1 MGIFPERAEKEERS
15 KSMTQ
20 NLVKVDRMSQII
32 TPLYWNAS
40 EITIGEFRERALRDF
55 ESRVITLYNK
65 VQYYKEE
72 GNKLDGHIP
81 QERLEK
87 YREAC
92 ELTSKSLY
100 STAFYDTFKFAGN
113 YFNDLFTFPIYN
125 FNINPKNINFYTYVL
140 DARDYFDHCVYY
152 SDEICC
158 NPKPKIIVLKDIPNW
173 QDLFGKGEFPN
184 MTIYVFRLGN
194 TEYFAY
200 TIHR

>member
-1 MGIFPERAEKEERS
+1 
-15 KSMTQ
+15 MTQ
-20 NLVKVDRMSQII
+20 NIVKVDRMSQII

-55 ESRVITLYNK
+55 ESRVITLYNNVEEAK
-65 VQYYKEE
+65 NGIKLPCDVTKEQVE
-72 GNKLDGHIP
+72 KLNKG
-81 QERLEK
+81 
-87 YREAC
+87 C
-92 ELTSKSLY
+92 ELLSKSIY

-140 DARDYFDHCVYY
+140 DVKEYFDKCFYY
-152 SDEICC
+152 PHEVCC

-173 QDLFGKGEFPN
+173 QDLFGKGEFPH

-200 TIHR
+200 TINR

>member
-1 MGIFPERAEKEERS
+1 
-15 KSMTQ
+15 MTQ

-32 TPLYWNAS
+32 TPLYWNAG

-55 ESRVITLYNK
+55 ESRVITLYNIANQDSCDK
-65 VQYYKEE
+65 FVSEE
-72 GNKLDGHIP
+72 D
-81 QERLEK
+81 ERHFNHG
-87 YREAC
+87 C
-92 ELTSKSLY
+92 ELVSKSLY

-140 DARDYFDHCVYY
+140 DVKDYFDRCVYY
-152 SDEICC
+152 PQEVCC
-158 NPKPKIIVLKDIPNW
+158 NPKPKIVILKDIPNW

-184 MTIYVFRLGN
+184 ITIYVFRLGN

-200 TIHR
+200 TIHS

>member
-1 MGIFPERAEKEERS
+1 MTERNLIKSER
-15 KSMTQ
+15 MI
-20 NLVKVDRMSQII
+20 QIL

-40 EITIGEFRERALRDF
+40 EITIEEFRERALRDF
-55 ESRVITLYNK
+55 ESRVITLYNN

-72 GNKLDGHIP
+72 EGSKLDSPIP
-81 QERLEK
+81 QKCLEK

-92 ELTSKSLY
+92 ELTNKSLY

-140 DARDYFDHCVYY
+140 DVKDHFDRCVYY
-152 SDEICC
+152 PGEICC
-158 NPKPKIIVLKDIPNW
+158 NPKPKIIILKDIPNW

>member
-32 TPLYWNAS
+32 TTLYWSAS
-40 EITIGEFRERALRDF
+40 EITLGDFKERALRDF

-65 VQYYKEE
+65 AEQFKEGIKFDSDVTPE
-72 GNKLDGHIP
+72 YLD
-81 QERLEK
+81 K
-87 YREAC
+87 YNRGC

-140 DARDYFDHCVYY
+140 DVKDHFDRCTYY
-152 SDEICC
+152 PQEVCC
-158 NPKPKIIVLKDIPNW
+158 NPKPKIVILKDIPNW
-173 QDLFGKGEFPN
+173 KDLFGKGEFPN
-184 MTIYVFRLGN
+184 ITIYVFRLGN
-194 TEYFAY
+194 TEYYAY
-200 TIHR
+200 TIGR

>member
-1 MGIFPERAEKEERS
+1 MGIFPERAEKEERN

-55 ESRVITLYNK
+55 ESRVITLYNIANQDRCDK
-65 VQYYKEE
+65 FASEE
-72 GNKLDGHIP
+72 D
-81 QERLEK
+81 ERHFN
-87 YREAC
+87 RGC
-92 ELTSKSLY
+92 ELVSKSLY

-140 DARDYFDHCVYY
+140 DVKDHFNRCVYY
-152 SDEICC
+152 PDEICC
-158 NPKPKIIVLKDIPNW
+158 NPKPHIVVLKDIPNW

-184 MTIYVFRLGN
+184 ITIYVFRLGN
-194 TEYFAY
+194 TEYFSY
-200 TIHR
+200 TIHS

>member
-1 MGIFPERAEKEERS
+1 
-15 KSMTQ
+15 
-20 NLVKVDRMSQII
+20 MSQII

-40 EITIGEFRERALRDF
+40 EITLGEFKEKALRDF

-65 VQYYKEE
+65 AEE
-72 GNKLDGHIP
+72 
-81 QERLEK
+81 EK
-87 YREAC
+87 QGIKFDANVTCEYADNYNRGC

-113 YFNDLFTFPIYN
+113 YFNDLFTFPMHN

-140 DARDYFDHCVYY
+140 DMKDYFYKCWYY
-152 SDEICC
+152 PHEVCE
-158 NPKPKIIVLKDIPNW
+158 NPKPKIVVLKDIPDW
-173 QDLFGKGEFPN
+173 QDLFGKGEFPH

-200 TIHR
+200 TIGR

>member
-55 ESRVITLYNK
+55 ESRVITLYDIANQDSHDK
-65 VQYYKEE
+65 FSSEE
-72 GNKLDGHIP
+72 D
-81 QERLEK
+81 ERNFNHG
-87 YREAC
+87 C
-92 ELTSKSLY
+92 ELVSKSLY

-140 DARDYFDHCVYY
+140 DVKDHFNRCVYY
-152 SDEICC
+152 PDEICC
-158 NPKPKIIVLKDIPNW
+158 NPKPHIVVLKDIPNW

-194 TEYFAY
+194 TEYFSY
-200 TIHR
+200 TIHS

>member
-1 MGIFPERAEKEERS
+1 
-15 KSMTQ
+15 MTQ

-65 VQYYKEE
+65 AEQFKEGIKFDSDVTPE
-72 GNKLDGHIP
+72 YMD
-81 QERLEK
+81 K
-87 YREAC
+87 YNRGC

-140 DARDYFDHCVYY
+140 DVKDHFDRCAYY
-152 SDEICC
+152 PQEVCC
-158 NPKPKIIVLKDIPNW
+158 NPKPKIVILKDIPNW
-173 QDLFGKGEFPN
+173 KDLFGKGEFPN

-200 TIHR
+200 TIHS